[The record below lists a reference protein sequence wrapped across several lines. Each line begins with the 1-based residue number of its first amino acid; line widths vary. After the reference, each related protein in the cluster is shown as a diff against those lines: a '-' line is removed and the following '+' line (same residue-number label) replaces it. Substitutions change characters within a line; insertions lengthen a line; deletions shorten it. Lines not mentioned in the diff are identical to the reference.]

1 MAKRMFFMLAVV
13 ILVVA
18 GLGFFKYRQ
27 IQTAIAMG
35 SSFAPPPDAGDVV
48 TVILDG
54 MRPRGD
60 GEPR

>member
-1 MAKRMFFMLAVV
+1 MIVGVCHELVLAQ
-13 ILVVA
+13 LLPDGAHA
-18 GLGFFKYRQ
+18 G
-27 IQTAIAMG
+27 I
-35 SSFAPPPDAGDVV
+35 FAAPPDAGDVV